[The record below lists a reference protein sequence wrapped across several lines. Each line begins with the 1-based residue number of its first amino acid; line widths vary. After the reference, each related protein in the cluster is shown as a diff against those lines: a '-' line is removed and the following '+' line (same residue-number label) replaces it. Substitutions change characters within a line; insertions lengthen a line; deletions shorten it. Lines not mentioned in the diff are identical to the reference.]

1 MKRLRRLEMSFHATR
16 NGSDGWKCH
25 FMRHETAPTA
35 GNAISCDTT
44 RLRQP
49 EMPFYATRR
58 GPKDHFWSP
67 ETTKKWFAA
76 ISGRPKRLRSGFR
89 PFRVTRNEQKEVF
102 SHFGSPE
109 MSKKRFAAI
118 SGHQTR
124 LRRVVRVMPHDAHD
138 AFRPRRASRSGGACR
153 RTSSRRQ
160 RLCPAAFR
168 RIGVGSRPACGA
180 VGGHCRAS

>member
-1 MKRLRRLEMSFHATR
+1 
-16 NGSDGWKCH
+16 
-25 FMRHETAPTA
+25 MRHETAPTV

-44 RLRQP
+44 RPKRPLRV
-49 EMPFYATRR
+49 TRNEQKEVR
-58 GPKDHFWSP
+58 GHFGSP
-67 ETTKKWFAA
+67 ETTKKWFSA
-76 ISGRPKRLRSGFR
+76 ISGHQKRLKSGSR

-109 MSKKRFAAI
+109 MTKKRFSAI

-124 LRRVVRVMPHDAHD
+124 LRRGVCVMPHD

-160 RLCPAAFR
+160 RLRPAAFR
-168 RIGVGSRPACGA
+168 RIGAGSRPACGA